1 MQKNL
6 TIFLAVGLL
15 VIAALTGWGIVLAV
29 RTATQPAAD
38 LTEDLATRAAQV
50 IQPTPTVYLDAPAV
64 VRAVSA
70 LARLETAS
78 YTIEKVIRA
87 EVGQGA
93 LSVLFGDRL
102 LFVAHG
108 VVVAGL
114 DLGKLAEADVAVT
127 PDGRAILTLPSAEV
141 FTATLDNQKSYVY
154 DRDTGLLTRGNIHL
168 ETLARQEAETAIRD
182 AALEDGIL
190 DLAQQNGE
198 RYLERLLQSL
208 GFKQVVFVTA
218 TATP

>member
-1 MQKNL
+1 MIVL
-6 TIFLAVGLL
+6 VVGLL
-15 VIAALTGWGIVLAV
+15 AVAALTGWGIVQAV

-38 LTEDLATRAAQV
+38 LTGNLATRAAQV
-50 IQPTPTVYLDAPAV
+50 IQPTPTVFLDAPAV

-70 LARLETAS
+70 LARLETAA

-87 EVGQGA
+87 EEGQGA
-93 LSVLFGDRL
+93 LAVLFGDRL

-114 DLGKLAEADVAVT
+114 DLSKLGEADVTVT
-127 PDGRAILTLPSAEV
+127 PDGRAILTLPRAEV
-141 FTATLDNQKSYVY
+141 FSATLDNQKSYVY
-154 DRDTGLLTRGNIHL
+154 DRDIGLFTHGNIHL
-168 ETLARQEAETAIRD
+168 ETLARQQAETAIRD

-198 RYLERLLQSL
+198 RYLERLLESL
-208 GFKQVVFVTA
+208 GFKGVVFVTA
-218 TATP
+218 TAAP